1 MVYFLAAGQAKWKF
15 RFTCY
20 IPLRILIFPE
30 RCLTMMKLALPLLL
44 LCSLATGSAGT
55 PPKSCPAFTP
65 SDDRAK
71 WQWTDRACH
80 LRTRTDLDHILKNHK
95 LWLNKYAA
103 YLQDQNALKAHGALG
118 DSLRANL
125 SGADLDYADLTD
137 ANVDYADLSGADLGG
152 ADLSGADL
160 TGADL
165 SGGVLTDAY
174 LIGALLNSAQLA
186 GADLTGANLS
196 GELLGSNVDLTGAHL
211 RFADLT
217 NSHLA
222 GTDLSGADLRG
233 ADLSGAVLNGADPLH
248 GAQLPGAQ
256 LTGADL
262 TDANLTGA
270 QLGNADLT
278 RAIFVDADLIRTTLQ
293 GTDFSDADLTRANLN
308 YAVFEP
314 RTQPF
319 VDSLARAYNLDTLR
333 WTETLSEQDC
343 LKEVEGAG
351 NDACKA
357 TLTRPA
363 TIADGWL
370 LWLYWQ
376 RGSPQHSWQDI
387 RRFLWND
394 ALFVIRHKPQIRH
407 ASQAKTNDPNSTRTQ
422 GKYPLIDARQAF
434 ANADYVDDE
443 LLVNLA
449 YQRHTQSWVGMIAY
463 DWTCE
468 YGNAPFRP
476 LFIAVALALLAIP
489 FYWLGFRQRLW
500 GGQLI
505 RTESEGGRVV
515 ETLVGDPLTLPGWR
529 TPLDAERTPGRPRLQ
544 KLLARLRLERP
555 LRRLLRL
562 IASSW
567 PRLRWEAGFL
577 KEVFLFSLISVVN
590 LGFEGLD
597 FGRWVRSLFFSEY
610 DLKARGWLRAVSG
623 LQSLVGLGLFAL
635 SLLSFFGHRFE

>member
-165 SGGVLTDAY
+165 SGAVLTDAY
-174 LIGALLNSAQLA
+174 LIGALLN
-186 GADLTGANLS
+186 
-196 GELLGSNVDLTGAHL
+196 
-211 RFADLT
+211 
-217 NSHLA
+217 
-222 GTDLSGADLRG
+222 
-233 ADLSGAVLNGADPLH
+233 
-248 GAQLPGAQ
+248 GAQ

-434 ANADYVDDE
+434 ATADYVDDE

>member
-1 MVYFLAAGQAKWKF
+1 
-15 RFTCY
+15 
-20 IPLRILIFPE
+20 
-30 RCLTMMKLALPLLL
+30 
-44 LCSLATGSAGT
+44 
-55 PPKSCPAFTP
+55 
-65 SDDRAK
+65 
-71 WQWTDRACH
+71 
-80 LRTRTDLDHILKNHK
+80 
-95 LWLNKYAA
+95 
-103 YLQDQNALKAHGALG
+103 
-118 DSLRANL
+118 
-125 SGADLDYADLTD
+125 
-137 ANVDYADLSGADLGG
+137 
-152 ADLSGADL
+152 
-160 TGADL
+160 
-165 SGGVLTDAY
+165 
-174 LIGALLNSAQLA
+174 
-186 GADLTGANLS
+186 
-196 GELLGSNVDLTGAHL
+196 
-211 RFADLT
+211 
-217 NSHLA
+217 
-222 GTDLSGADLRG
+222 
-233 ADLSGAVLNGADPLH
+233 
-248 GAQLPGAQ
+248 
-256 LTGADL
+256 
-262 TDANLTGA
+262 
-270 QLGNADLT
+270 
-278 RAIFVDADLIRTTLQ
+278 
-293 GTDFSDADLTRANLN
+293 
-308 YAVFEP
+308 
-314 RTQPF
+314 
-319 VDSLARAYNLDTLR
+319 
-333 WTETLSEQDC
+333 
-343 LKEVEGAG
+343 
-351 NDACKA
+351 
-357 TLTRPA
+357 
-363 TIADGWL
+363 
-370 LWLYWQ
+370 
-376 RGSPQHSWQDI
+376 
-387 RRFLWND
+387 
-394 ALFVIRHKPQIRH
+394 LFVIRHKPQIRH

-434 ANADYVDDE
+434 ATADYVDDE

>member
-1 MVYFLAAGQAKWKF
+1 
-15 RFTCY
+15 
-20 IPLRILIFPE
+20 
-30 RCLTMMKLALPLLL
+30 MMKLALPLLL

-165 SGGVLTDAY
+165 SGAVLTDAY
-174 LIGALLNSAQLA
+174 LIGALLNGAQLT

-422 GKYPLIDARQAF
+422 GKYPLIDAA
-434 ANADYVDDE
+434 
-443 LLVNLA
+443 
-449 YQRHTQSWVGMIAY
+449 
-463 DWTCE
+463 
-468 YGNAPFRP
+468 
-476 LFIAVALALLAIP
+476 
-489 FYWLGFRQRLW
+489 GFRNR
-500 GGQLI
+500 
-505 RTESEGGRVV
+505 
-515 ETLVGDPLTLPGWR
+515 
-529 TPLDAERTPGRPRLQ
+529 
-544 KLLARLRLERP
+544 RLRR
-555 LRRLLRL
+555 
-562 IASSW
+562 
-567 PRLRWEAGFL
+567 
-577 KEVFLFSLISVVN
+577 
-590 LGFEGLD
+590 
-597 FGRWVRSLFFSEY
+597 
-610 DLKARGWLRAVSG
+610 
-623 LQSLVGLGLFAL
+623 
-635 SLLSFFGHRFE
+635 